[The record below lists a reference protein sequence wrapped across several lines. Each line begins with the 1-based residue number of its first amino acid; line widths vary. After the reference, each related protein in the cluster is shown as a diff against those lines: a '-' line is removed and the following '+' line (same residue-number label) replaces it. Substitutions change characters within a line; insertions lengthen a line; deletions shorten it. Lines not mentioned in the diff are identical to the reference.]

1 VSNAYRKRPG
11 GTRNQNKGAKIVK
24 VVKGTIWT
32 DKKRTFIGLPI
43 SFTRYM
49 LTETKL
55 IIRTGFLNVNED
67 EIELYKI
74 TDRKLVFPL
83 GQRIFGCA
91 TIKLSSFDVTTPKQ
105 DLKSIK
111 KARDVYDLLDDAIS
125 AQKDKYNVRGR
136 ELTGMAFGDSSG
148 GGD

>member
-1 VSNAYRKRPG
+1 
-11 GTRNQNKGAKIVK
+11 
-24 VVKGTIWT
+24 
-32 DKKRTFIGLPI
+32 
-43 SFTRYM
+43 M

-55 IIRTGFLNVNED
+55 IIRTGFLNVKEE

-91 TIKLSSFDVTTPKQ
+91 TIHLTSFDVTAPKQ

-111 KARDVYDLLDDAIS
+111 KARDVYDLLEDAIS

-136 ELTGMAFGDSSG
+136 ELTGMAFGDSG